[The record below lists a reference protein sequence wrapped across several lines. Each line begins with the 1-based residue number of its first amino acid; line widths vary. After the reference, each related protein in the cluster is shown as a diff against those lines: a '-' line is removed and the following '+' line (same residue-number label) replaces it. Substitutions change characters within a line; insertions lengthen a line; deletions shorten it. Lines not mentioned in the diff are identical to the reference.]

1 MVMVKKKKLVKPQVA
16 TKAKGRV
23 PVKAVKKAGKPAKRV
38 AGPNEVAVGVR
49 WFYTKDFAK
58 ALGRDGNG
66 KGRAR
71 RLDVKQWATKILDA
85 AMETLLTERE

>member
-1 MVMVKKKKLVKPQVA
+1 MVVKPQVA

-23 PVKAVKKAGKPAKRV
+23 PVKAAKKAGKPARRQ

-71 RLDVKQWATKILDA
+71 RIDVKVWAAKVLDEALDA
-85 AMETLLTERE
+85 LMNERG